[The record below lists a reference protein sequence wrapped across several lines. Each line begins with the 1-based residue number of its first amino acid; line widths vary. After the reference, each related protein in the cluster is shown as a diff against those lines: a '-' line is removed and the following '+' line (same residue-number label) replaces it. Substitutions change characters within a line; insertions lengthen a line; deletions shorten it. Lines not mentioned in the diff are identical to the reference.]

1 MPHHRLNR
9 KRTVQRFAN
18 DLLAWDQLSAFEVV
32 SGRRGNTKQHLLK
45 LRRVPNAFF
54 GLDMLVDVGITLK
67 SRRVDLNRAN
77 LSNAECLEPA
87 VMHRCQV
94 PNPFGVDQAV
104 RVDGVVWLD
113 ATVFEDI

>member
-32 SGRRGNTKQHLLK
+32 SCRRGNTKQYLLK

-54 GLDMLVDVGITLK
+54 GLDMLVDVGITL
-67 SRRVDLNRAN
+67 NRP
-77 LSNAECLEPA
+77 LK
-87 VMHRCQV
+87 
-94 PNPFGVDQAV
+94 NPPPTLAS
-104 RVDGVVWLD
+104 
-113 ATVFEDI
+113 ASTI

>member
-9 KRTVQRFAN
+9 KRTVQRSAN

-32 SGRRGNTKQHLLK
+32 SCRRGNTKQYLLK

-87 VMHRCQV
+87 VMH
-94 PNPFGVDQAV
+94 
-104 RVDGVVWLD
+104 
-113 ATVFEDI
+113 